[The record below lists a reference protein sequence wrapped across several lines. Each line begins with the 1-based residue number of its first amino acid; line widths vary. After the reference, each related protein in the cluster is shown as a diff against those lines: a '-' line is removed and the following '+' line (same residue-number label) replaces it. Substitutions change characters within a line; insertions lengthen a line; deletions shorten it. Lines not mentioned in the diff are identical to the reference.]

1 MAARMFSPYKEP
13 TPKASAGEMN
23 EKTMTKLSLLCSLT
37 GLAAIYVA
45 SMQVRP
51 TMTPIA
57 SLNDDFVG
65 TKVAIS
71 GQVIDSYEH
80 QDGHLF
86 LKLKDDSGGVVSVP
100 IFAKVR
106 SEMRESIELLDTVQV
121 TGEVK
126 LYRNELEVVPGRA
139 SDLRVVHAAPI
150 KISSLSEGDAGRL
163 VKVRGTIVEHQR
175 VGQGSLILKL
185 QEDGAQL
192 SVFVPAWLVENGLP
206 EVRVG
211 SVVRVDGLLQLYN
224 GGLELKLA
232 RASHLHVVEAA

>member
-1 MAARMFSPYKEP
+1 
-13 TPKASAGEMN
+13 MN

-37 GLAAIYVA
+37 GLAAIYVTA
-45 SMQVRP
+45 IQVRP

-71 GQVIDSYEH
+71 GHVIDSYEH

-100 IFAKVR
+100 IFARVR

-126 LYRNELEVVPGRA
+126 LYRNELEVLPERT
-139 SDLRVVHAAPI
+139 SDVRVVHAAPI
-150 KISSLSEGDAGRL
+150 KISSLGVENAGRL
-163 VKVRGTIVEHQR
+163 VKVQGTIVEHER
-175 VGQGSLILKL
+175 VGQESLILRL
-185 QEDGAQL
+185 REDGAQL
-192 SVFVPAWLVENGLP
+192 SVFIPAWLVEDGLP
-206 EVRVG
+206 EVHVG
-211 SVVRVDGLLQLYN
+211 CVVRVDGWLQLYN
-224 GGLELKLA
+224 DKLELKLA
-232 RASHLHVVEAA
+232 RASHLRVVEAS